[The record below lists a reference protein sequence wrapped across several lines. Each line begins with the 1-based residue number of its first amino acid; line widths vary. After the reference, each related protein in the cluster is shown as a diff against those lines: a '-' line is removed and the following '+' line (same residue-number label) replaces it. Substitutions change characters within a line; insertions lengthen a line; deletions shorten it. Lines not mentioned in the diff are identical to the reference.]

1 MGHTCPSCGGT
12 GVCPQCY
19 GKGRLYLGQCTL
31 CSGTGRCPVCHPIST
46 GEELRNSL
54 STAINEHS
62 LPEPAVPR
70 KQICPQCGQAFDG
83 DQCWTC
89 VSREADI
96 DETFSLCFPVA
107 IGGITVG
114 NILAISLYPP
124 LGSNSPTIYVVPAVS
139 FLVAVGL
146 ANVLGDRKTRYATLV
161 RLLIVFVTAT
171 CLIPAGYFFLNGIL
185 DGSPAM
191 EVPSR
196 VISKQISQG
205 RYGGPDLFVSLSWNQ
220 QAIEETFRVDRK
232 TYSEVEPGDSVRV
245 IVHPGAFSTPWYG
258 EGIQSTG
265 HDAIDLGQNRQ

>member
-1 MGHTCPSCGGT
+1 MVNAPYVLVRA
-12 GVCPQCY
+12 GVQYC
-19 GKGRLYLGQCTL
+19 R
-31 CSGTGRCPVCHPIST
+31 PIST

-83 DQCWTC
+83 EQCWAC
-89 VSREADI
+89 VSRKADI
-96 DETFSLCFPVA
+96 DEAFSLCLPIA
-107 IGGITVG
+107 LGGITVG
-114 NILAISLYPP
+114 NILAIGIYPP
-124 LGSNSPTIYVVPAVS
+124 LGPNSPTVYVIPAVS
-139 FLVAVGL
+139 FVVAVGL
-146 ANVLGDRKTRYATLV
+146 AIVLGERITRYATLV

-232 TYSEVEPGDSVRV
+232 TIPKWNR
-245 IVHPGAFSTPWYG
+245 
-258 EGIQSTG
+258 
-265 HDAIDLGQNRQ
+265 AIRCAS